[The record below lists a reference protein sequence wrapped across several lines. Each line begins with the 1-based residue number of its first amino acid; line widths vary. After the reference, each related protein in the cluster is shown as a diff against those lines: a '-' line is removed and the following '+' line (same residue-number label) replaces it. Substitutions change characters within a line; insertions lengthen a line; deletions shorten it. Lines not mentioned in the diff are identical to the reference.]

1 MTAICVSLTEPT
13 TVGLIDRMVDLASV
27 ADMFEVRGDTV
38 RDLDLLT
45 LMRAQTHP
53 LLFTC
58 LPRSEGGS
66 WDDQDTA
73 GRRALLLEAAKRG
86 FDYVDVG
93 YKSGF
98 LDVIGEKPAKA
109 LLIPHPALSPP
120 PHHRPGLSK
129 PLPLR

>member
-27 ADMFEVRGDTV
+27 ADMFEVRGDMV

-66 WDDQDTA
+66 WDDQATA
-73 GRRALLLEAAKRG
+73 GRRALLLEAATRG

-93 YKSGF
+93 YKSGC
-98 LDVIGEKPAKA
+98 LDVIGAKA
-109 LLIPHPALSPP
+109 GKGLVSSYPA
-120 PHHRPGLSK
+120 
-129 PLPLR
+129 